1 MNKGVFIVGTDTEV
15 GKTVVTA
22 GLLHVLLQEGIRA
35 CSFKAVQS
43 GGTWDKGHLIDG
55 DTTWIKKVCQID
67 EDYCLMNPYPLQPE
81 VSPHLAARLEGKI
94 IKRENILNAFAKLQ
108 QKYDYISIDLDFRKA
123 MIAMDITKLG
133 FADSCF
139 DAIVCNHVLEHIVD
153 DTKALNELYRV
164 LKTGGWAVVQVPIFG
179 KITQED
185 FSVSDPEERKRL
197 YGQHDHVRTYGIDFF
212 DRLKNAGF
220 NVFPISKHELLSPEQ
235 LEHLSVLC
243 EKEVVFCLKQ

>member
-108 QKYDYISIDLDFRKA
+108 QKYDYIVAEGAGGVIVPLINNEYYIYNLIKDLNLPVVIVTRAGLGAINHTILTLDYLQKLNIEVTGIIVNNFTGQIHEKDNIECIKNIGGKKILAVIDHLNK
-123 MIAMDITKLG
+123 I
-133 FADSCF
+133 
-139 DAIVCNHVLEHIVD
+139 ND
-153 DTKALNELYRV
+153 DPDY
-164 LKTGGWAVVQVPIFG
+164 Q
-179 KITQED
+179 D
-185 FSVSDPEERKRL
+185 
-197 YGQHDHVRTYGIDFF
+197 
-212 DRLKNAGF
+212 LKNEF
-220 NVFPISKHELLSPEQ
+220 SKKININDFIS
-235 LEHLSVLC
+235 
-243 EKEVVFCLKQ
+243 

>member
-1 MNKGVFIVGTDTEV
+1 MSKKRVSLLVKSLIEKIISLSLRGNRFYCPLCDKKFHKFLSYGERKRANAQCPECGSLERHRLLWFALKHLESN
-15 GKTVVTA
+15 GKFKKN
-22 GLLHVLLQEGIRA
+22 GCLLHIAPENCLSHI
-35 CSFKAVQS
+35 FK
-43 GGTWDKGHLIDG
+43 
-55 DTTWIKKVCQID
+55 
-67 EDYCLMNPYPLQPE
+67 
-81 VSPHLAARLEGKI
+81 
-94 IKRENILNAFAKLQ
+94 